1 MPRFL
6 LLGIVLVTAL
16 VGGNRSAAHAQPVSE
31 PEPHWSLASVTIAG
45 QAVGG
50 VPAFSPSGA
59 STIGSRP
66 KSSEITVS
74 YHNAPTNV
82 QAAFERAV
90 ETWEGLIVSSA
101 EIRVEMTWETFDAN
115 LLGQANISSVKKEA
129 GDAHLPLSDVLYPTA
144 LANALRGT
152 RTSDTRD
159 MAIRLNSIQDWYMGL
174 DGEVPARKYDLV
186 SVALH
191 ELAHGL
197 GVDSELT
204 VTNGLGT
211 TDKAHPPTVFDTFLE
226 DDRGVRLTSLLTSDP
241 GGLASAIQGGR
252 VVFGG
257 AAAKAA
263 AGAAPVLHTPN
274 QFQPG
279 SSLTHV
285 NPAEYGV
292 PSTNAM
298 LSAWMTPG
306 WAVQDPGAI
315 AIALL
320 HDLGWTISGVGEAA
334 RLSIARLPA
343 SVPGNGIGRLDIL
356 VRVED
361 TIGQPVRSDDSTL
374 VEVSWYRTAG
384 TSQGTCVS
392 EPSGTKRVSG
402 GVAAWRGCT
411 VGGYGFVWYLVEAP
425 GLAPGRSNVVTFSR
439 PGPLAIMLTRER

>member
-152 RTSDTRD
+152 RTSDTP
-159 MAIRLNSIQDWYMGL
+159 MYQSWM
-174 DGEVPARKYDLV
+174 
-186 SVALH
+186 
-191 ELAHGL
+191 ELRRIAM
-197 GVDSELT
+197 SR
-204 VTNGLGT
+204 
-211 TDKAHPPTVFDTFLE
+211 ASM
-226 DDRGVRLTSLLTSDP
+226 VRSR
-241 GGLASAIQGGR
+241 LASTTSFR
-252 VVFGG
+252 W
-257 AAAKAA
+257 
-263 AGAAPVLHTPN
+263 LYT
-274 QFQPG
+274 
-279 SSLTHV
+279 SSLT
-285 NPAEYGV
+285 G
-292 PSTNAM
+292 
-298 LSAWMTPG
+298 
-306 WAVQDPGAI
+306 
-315 AIALL
+315 
-320 HDLGWTISGVGEAA
+320 SG
-334 RLSIARLPA
+334 SIR
-343 SVPGNGIGRLDIL
+343 N
-356 VRVED
+356 
-361 TIGQPVRSDDSTL
+361 
-374 VEVSWYRTAG
+374 
-384 TSQGTCVS
+384 SQ
-392 EPSGTKRVSG
+392 
-402 GVAAWRGCT
+402 
-411 VGGYGFVWYLVEAP
+411 
-425 GLAPGRSNVVTFSR
+425 
-439 PGPLAIMLTRER
+439 